1 MDRRRF
7 LLTSLASAL
16 AGPLAT
22 NSQQTPKVHRVG
34 VLATAGSFSSQTYQR
49 FREQLRMLGY
59 VEGRTLV
66 FEFRSAEGR
75 PEEFSSLAAEPYSN
89 GTTAEAPRS

>member
-1 MDRRRF
+1 MTTRI
-7 LLTSLASAL
+7 LLHAAL
-16 AGPLAT
+16 TVALVTAPLAA

-34 VLATAGSFSSQTYQR
+34 VLAMGGSFSSQMYQG

-75 PEEFSSLAAEPYSN
+75 PEKYLRLQRRSSGRIP
-89 GTTAEAPRS
+89 T